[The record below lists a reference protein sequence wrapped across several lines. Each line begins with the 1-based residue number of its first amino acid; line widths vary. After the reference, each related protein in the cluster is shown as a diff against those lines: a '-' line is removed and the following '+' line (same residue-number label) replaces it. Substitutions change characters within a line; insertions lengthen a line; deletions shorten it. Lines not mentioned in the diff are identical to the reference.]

1 VLRVGGERT
10 PQSWCTSYTG
20 ASSQVIG
27 HARLM
32 RAEKRPNLL
41 RVNAPIEHG
50 ETREKKRAS
59 AAERP
64 DEVIEEVRPMDTDE
78 TALEHGPRMGRRRK

>member
-1 VLRVGGERT
+1 VLRVWGKERPRRGT
-10 PQSWCTSYTG
+10 RCTTR

-50 ETREKKRAS
+50 ETREKTRAS
-59 AAERP
+59 AVKRP
-64 DEVIEEVRPMDTDE
+64 DEVIREVRPMGTHE
-78 TALEHGPRMGRRRK
+78 TALEHDPRMGLRRK